1 MHIRLINNIP
11 QLYSPAQLI
20 NDYPN
25 TSFPREMS
33 NALLARFDI
42 YPVTPTDKPEYNE
55 DTQIA
60 EETTPIKLNGV
71 WTQQWI
77 VRDLTAEEL
86 DARVPKRIEV
96 LQGLLAIDQA
106 GLSGV
111 YESWINSPERTFAE
125 KAFINKARTWRRDD
139 PILQAAA
146 TEIGLT
152 KEQLDQLFILASKF

>member
-1 MHIRLINNIP
+1 MHIKLINNIP
-11 QLYSPAQLI
+11 QPYSPSQLS

-25 TSFPREMS
+25 TSFPSEMS
-33 NALLARFDI
+33 NALLASFDI
-42 YPVTPTDKPEYNE
+42 YPVAETNKPEYNE

-60 EETTPIKLNGV
+60 EETTPIQIDGV

-86 DARVPKRIEV
+86 DDRIPKRIEV

-106 GLSGV
+106 GLSSL

-152 KEQLDQLFILASKF
+152 KEQLDQLFILASKI

>member
-1 MHIRLINNIP
+1 MYIKLINNIP
-11 QLYSPAQLI
+11 QSYSPEQLRRE
-20 NDYPN
+20 YPN
-25 TSFPREMS
+25 TSFPSKMS
-33 NALLARFDI
+33 NVLLAKYDI

-60 EETTPIKLNGV
+60 EETTPIQIDGV

-77 VRDLTAEEL
+77 VRDLTSEEL
-86 DARVPKRIEV
+86 DDRVPKRIEV
-96 LQGLLAIDQA
+96 LQGLLAIDQV
-106 GLSGV
+106 GLSSL

-125 KAFINKARTWRRDD
+125 KAFINKARTWRRYD